1 MKFRI
6 IKEDFNKDEIDNIH
20 LVPNKDIDI
29 NIDDFEISIWWHTP
43 SLNLSYYPIIQID
56 KGDKTL
62 LNREG
67 PENPDNWDRFAKES
81 IKKVLTKYGKINEDY
96 DDERMLYKQQLKKKI
111 EDIAADLAEM
121 VLEIEN
127 PSIETI
133 QGISDD
139 LRAHKDTFIDLINQH
154 DILSSDKKKE
164 LIDRINKLRL

>member
-1 MKFRI
+1 MKFKI
-6 IKEDFNKDEIDNIH
+6 
-20 LVPNKDIDI
+20 
-29 NIDDFEISIWWHTP
+29 
-43 SLNLSYYPIIQID
+43 
-56 KGDKTL
+56 
-62 LNREG
+62 
-67 PENPDNWDRFAKES
+67 
-81 IKKVLTKYGKINEDY
+81 INEDY
-96 DDERMLYKQQLKKKI
+96 DDERLLYKQQLKKKI
-111 EDIAADLAEM
+111 EDIAADLAEY

>member
-1 MKFRI
+1 MEFKI
-6 IKEDFNKDEIDNIH
+6 INEDFNKDEIDNIH
-20 LVPNKDIDI
+20 LIPGKDIDF

-43 SLNLSYYPIIQID
+43 SINLSYYPIIQID
-56 KGDKTL
+56 KGDRTV

-96 DDERMLYKQQLKKKI
+96 DDERLLYKQQLSRKLN
-111 EDIAADLAEM
+111 DVAADLAEM

-127 PSIETI
+127 PNVETI
-133 QGISDD
+133 QRIADD
-139 LRAHKDTFIDLINQH
+139 LKYHKNTFIELINQH
-154 DILSSDKKKE
+154 DKLNSDRKKE

>member
-1 MKFRI
+1 MRFKVI
-6 IKEDFNKDEIDNIH
+6 NEDFNKNEIDNIH
-20 LVPNKDIDI
+20 LIPNKDIDI

-96 DDERMLYKQQLKKKI
+96 DDERLLYKQQLSRKLN
-111 EDIAADLAEM
+111 DVAADIAEM
-121 VLEIEN
+121 VLDIEN

-133 QGISDD
+133 QRIADD
-139 LRAHKDTFIDLINQH
+139 LKHHKDTFIDLINQH